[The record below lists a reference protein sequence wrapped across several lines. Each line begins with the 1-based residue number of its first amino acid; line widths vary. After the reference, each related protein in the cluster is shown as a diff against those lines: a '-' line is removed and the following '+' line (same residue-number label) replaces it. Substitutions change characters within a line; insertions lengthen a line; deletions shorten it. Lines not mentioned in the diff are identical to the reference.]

1 MLENHEFEIAFVGLK
16 PGISVYEYELGEKFF
31 DAENTTDFT
40 NCKADIKLK
49 LDKHPTFLQL
59 KFEIGGKAEMI
70 CNRCGNPLE
79 IILWDDFDVLVKMVD
94 NPVEMNAENDDP
106 DVFYISWNETH
117 LNIHD
122 WIYEFV
128 QLSMPTH
135 PVCDEDEKGESTCN
149 KEVLSML
156 DNLKEEEE
164 KKENTIW
171 KGLDKFRNN

>member
-1 MLENHEFEIAFVGLK
+1 MLEIREFEIAFAGLK
-16 PGISVYEYELGEKFF
+16 PGISVYEYELGGKFF
-31 DAENTTDFT
+31 DAANSTEFS
-40 NCKADIKLK
+40 NCTANVKLN

-59 KFEIGGKAEMI
+59 KFEIGGKAEMT

-79 IILWDDFDVLVKMVD
+79 ITLWDDFEVLVKMVD

-106 DVFYISWNETH
+106 DVCYISWNETH

-135 PVCDEDEKGESTCN
+135 PICGEDENGESKCN

-156 DNLKEEEE
+156 ENLTEQEE
-164 KKENTIW
+164 TIEYTFW